1 MTTPLDLKVHLARDA
16 ETGRWYIAE
25 SDIPGLWLEA
35 PTASALMDRV
45 ALAAPEMIELNLQEI
60 LARFGATT
68 EAFRSNVLPVFDS
81 PLDLAA

>member
-1 MTTPLDLKVHLARDA
+1 
-16 ETGRWYIAE
+16 
-25 SDIPGLWLEA
+25 
-35 PTASALMDRV
+35 MDRV

-68 EAFRSNVLPVFDS
+68 EAFRPNVLPVFDS